1 MPECS
6 RWGIGA
12 SLKDD
17 KVTGQ
22 AKRGEKSTAGK
33 KTGDSSRKSTG
44 QVIFVL
50 LVHVGKRGKTFEMPC
65 KSRATLLMGF

>member
-6 RWGIGA
+6 RWVIGD

-22 AKRGEKSTAGK
+22 AKRGEKSTAG
-33 KTGDSSRKSTG
+33 DSSRKSTG

-50 LVHVGKRGKTFEMPC
+50 LVQVGKRGKTFEMPC